1 MTSDE
6 LDMHRSKIE
15 IKIDDLA
22 DGEIKRLLSAHFSLM
37 HKYSPSEHIHAL
49 DPNSLSEEFMT
60 FFSAT
65 INGELAGCGALKELD
80 HEHAEVKSM
89 KTSMAYL
96 RKGFA
101 CEILSRILQVAQTRE
116 YLKIS
121 LETGSSDAFL
131 PARKLYEQFGFKQCG
146 PFGDYVLNPYSTCYE
161 KHLS

>member
-1 MTSDE
+1 MTSDK
-6 LDMHRSKIE
+6 LGMHRSKIE
-15 IKIDDLA
+15 IKVDDLA
-22 DGEIKRLLSAHFSLM
+22 D
-37 HKYSPSEHIHAL
+37 
-49 DPNSLSEEFMT
+49 
-60 FFSAT
+60 
-65 INGELAGCGALKELD
+65 GELAGCGALKELD